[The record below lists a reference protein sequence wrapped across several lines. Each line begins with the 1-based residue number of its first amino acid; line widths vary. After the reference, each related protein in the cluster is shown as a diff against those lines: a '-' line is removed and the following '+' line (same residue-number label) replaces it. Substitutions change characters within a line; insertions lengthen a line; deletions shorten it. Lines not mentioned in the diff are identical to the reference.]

1 MTWTDFYL
9 ICFLVGLL
17 LTVLSLLLGD
27 MHVHLH
33 LPFHIHFGGVHVG
46 GPHVP
51 HGAAGGPHGAT
62 GLPAFNLGTLTAFL
76 AWFGGIGYLLTRH
89 SNLLGMSALFLSI
102 LGGLMGASIIF
113 FALSKVLLRY
123 EADVEFETSDLV
135 GMLGRI
141 TSMVQAG
148 GTGEIVYVQGGT
160 RHSCGARS
168 EDGAFVAKGTE
179 VVVTRYEKGIA
190 YVRPWEEM
198 AEENLN
204 SSNAESNGKDRI

>member
-17 LTVLSLLLGD
+17 LTALSLVLGD
-27 MHVHLH
+27 MHLHLH
-33 LPFHIHFGGVHVG
+33 LPFHIHFGGVDIG

-51 HGAAGGPHGAT
+51 HGGVGGPHGAT
-62 GLPAFNLGTLTAFL
+62 SLPALNLGTVTAFL

-89 SNLLGMSALFLSI
+89 SNLLGMSAFFVSM

-113 FALSKVLLRY
+113 FVLSKVLLRY
-123 EADVEFETSDLV
+123 EADVEFESSDLV

-141 TSMVQAG
+141 TSTVQAG

-160 RHSCGARS
+160 RHSCGARG
-168 EDGAFVAKGTE
+168 EDGTLLAKGTE

-204 SSNAESNGKDRI
+204 SSNAETN